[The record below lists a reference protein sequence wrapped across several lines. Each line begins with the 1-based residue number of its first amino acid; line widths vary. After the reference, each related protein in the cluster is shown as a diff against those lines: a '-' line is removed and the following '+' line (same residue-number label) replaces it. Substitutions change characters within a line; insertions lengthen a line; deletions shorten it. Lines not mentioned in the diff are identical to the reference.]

1 MARPNKEMTK
11 RKSTE
16 EALLLALQQSGNTAQ
31 YYKDQVDEYMK
42 FYDDL
47 ALINKS
53 LSKYKEE
60 IDDSDEYTK
69 LVKEKRLIAKEMRG
83 ILTFL
88 NITPD
93 GDAYVPGEDEDL

>member
-1 MARPNKEMTK
+1 
-11 RKSTE
+11 
-16 EALLLALQQSGNTAQ
+16 
-31 YYKDQVDEYMK
+31 MK

-53 LSKYKEE
+53 LSKYKDE

-69 LVKEKRLIAKEMRG
+69 LVKEKRLITKEMRG

-93 GDAYVPGEDEDL
+93 GDNYVPSEDEDL